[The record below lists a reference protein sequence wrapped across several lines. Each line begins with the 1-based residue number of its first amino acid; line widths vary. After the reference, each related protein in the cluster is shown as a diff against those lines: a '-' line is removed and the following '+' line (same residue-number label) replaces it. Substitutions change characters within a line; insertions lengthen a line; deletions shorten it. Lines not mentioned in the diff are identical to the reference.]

1 MAGRGRPRQFS
12 VDEVL
17 DAALDLVEAEGAD
30 ALSMQ
35 ALAQRLGTG
44 AATLY
49 NYVGSR
55 DELIDLML
63 GRALAQQPPVP
74 QPTDVEDWADQ
85 VTDYLLALFR
95 DGVRRP
101 ALLQLWHQRPQL
113 HLGTAL
119 RGEEELRSL
128 EAVGFSPRRAAE
140 VYRILASQLLG
151 HIASAAAVAQRP
163 AALVIDADSSLGAAQ
178 RHLDQIG
185 EEQIYESALRALVSA
200 LAAELNNSREER
212 KS

>member
-12 VDEVL
+12 IDEVL
-17 DAALDLVEAEGAD
+17 DGALALIEAEGVG

-35 ALAQRLGTG
+35 ALAERLGTG
-44 AATLY
+44 PATLY
-49 NYVGSR
+49 NYVRSR

-74 QPTDVEDWADQ
+74 RPGSREDWAEQ

-128 EAVGFSPRRAAE
+128 EQVGFSPTRAAE
-140 VYRILASQLLG
+140 VYRILSSQLLG
-151 HIASAAAVAQRP
+151 HIASAAVVAQRP
-163 AALVIDADSSLGAAQ
+163 DTLVIEADSTLGGAQ

-185 EEQIYESALRALVSA
+185 EEQIYELALRALIRGF
-200 LAAELNNSREER
+200 AAELEDIREER
-212 KS
+212 KR